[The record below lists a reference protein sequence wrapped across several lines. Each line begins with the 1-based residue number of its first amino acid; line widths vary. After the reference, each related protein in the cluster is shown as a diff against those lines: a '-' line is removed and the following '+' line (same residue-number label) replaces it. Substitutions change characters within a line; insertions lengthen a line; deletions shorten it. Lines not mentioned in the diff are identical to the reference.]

1 MADNRKK
8 QNIVTAVI
16 VVVAVL
22 LAAVAILVKT
32 GVIKSRQ
39 PEETETETTEVETF
53 VTVIVETSVDDEGNV
68 HQYTM
73 TDFYTK
79 PSHSSNHRYPTTTK
93 KTTATTTEKVDYF
106 VEVTSVEDET
116 DENGEPVTDENGEK
130 VTKIVKKT
138 IPSDENGSTTGT
150 TTETTTETTSETTT
164 KIVYYTDPISKK
176 PLKNIKG
183 EYMVKE
189 IATEST
195 TATTTKPSENSK
207 TQSGEKTSAS
217 TKAGEKTTASTKA
230 GEKESTTAMPRT
242 SDKETDK
249 ETTFVR
255 PTVDIDLPTASQQ
268 VISGTASSE
277 KQQ

>member
-16 VVVAVL
+16 VVIAVL

-39 PEETETETTEVETF
+39 QEETTTETTEVETF

-106 VEVTSVEDET
+106 VEVTSVEEET

-164 KIVYYTDPISKK
+164 KIVYVTDPISKK
-176 PLKNIKG
+176 PIKNIKG
-183 EYMVKE
+183 EYIIKE
-189 IATEST
+189 IETE
-195 TATTTKPSENSK
+195 ATTTKPSETSK
-207 TQSGEKTSAS
+207 TQASEKTSAS

-242 SDKETDK
+242 SDRETDK

-255 PTVDIDLPTASQQ
+255 PTVDLEPSSVSQQ
-268 VISGTASSE
+268 VISGTASSDKE
-277 KQQ
+277 Q